1 MMNAPRAKRLPLV
14 VSAILALLLVP
25 VAASA
30 DGGAVLLQETSG
42 PFVITVFTGPPPL
55 RIGVV
60 DVSVLVQDR
69 AEGSPILDADV
80 TIQLSPPA
88 ASNGSEAPI
97 TVAATHAQATNK
109 LFYAALVE
117 LAVPGIW
124 KLRVDVRQG
133 NAAANLG
140 APLPIAS
147 SLPTLYAIWP
157 YLVLPPAALALF
169 ALHQWLVRQR
179 LGPQ

>member
-1 MMNAPRAKRLPLV
+1 MMNAHRATRLRIV
-14 VSAILALLLVP
+14 VPGVVALLLPP

-30 DGGAVLLQETSG
+30 DGGAVLLQDTSG

-69 AEGSPILDADV
+69 HQGTPLLDADV

-88 ASNGSEAPI
+88 ASSGSETSI
-97 TVAATHAQATNK
+97 TAAATHAQATNK

-117 LAVPGIW
+117 LAVPGTW
-124 KLRVDVRQG
+124 RLRVDVRMG
-133 NAAANLG
+133 RTTVEVG
-140 APLPIAS
+140 APLLIAS
-147 SLPTLYAIWP
+147 SLPTLHAIWP
-157 YLVLPPAALALF
+157 HLLVPPAVIVLF
-169 ALHQWLVRQR
+169 ALHQWLIRQR
-179 LGPQ
+179 LGRQ